1 MGAGHQHQC
10 DEHDH
15 GPHGHDHAHESHGHG
30 HAAHGHGHHH
40 HVVGSFGVAFAIAV
54 GLNLA
59 FVIIEVV
66 AGFASSSMALLAD
79 AGHNFSDVLALLLSW
94 GASVLATRPPS
105 ARFTWGLKGSSI
117 LAAMTNAALL
127 WVALGAILIE
137 TIRRFA
143 NPAPVHGGMV
153 MAVAG
158 AGILVNGICALL
170 FVGGRK
176 HDLNLRAAFQHLA
189 ADAAVSVG
197 VVGAG
202 ALVVLTGRAW
212 IDPVT
217 SLVITA
223 IIGLGSWGL
232 LRDSVRL
239 GLAAVPESINEGDVR
254 DFLQHLPGVEA
265 VHDLHIWPMS
275 TTETAFTAH
284 LVMPGGYP
292 GDAFLHTVASEMER
306 HFAIGH
312 TTIQVETSDGHP
324 CVLAPEEVV

>member
-1 MGAGHQHQC
+1 M
-10 DEHDH
+10 
-15 GPHGHDHAHESHGHG
+15 
-30 HAAHGHGHHH
+30 
-40 HVVGSFGVAFAIAV
+40 AFAVAV
-54 GLNLA
+54 GLNSA

-94 GASVLATRPPS
+94 GASVLASRPPS

-197 VVGAG
+197 VVAAG
-202 ALVVLTGRAW
+202 ALVVLTGKAW

-223 IIGLGSWGL
+223 IIGVGSWGL

-239 GLAAVPESINEGDVR
+239 GLAAVPENIDENAVR
-254 DFLQHLPGVEA
+254 EFLQRQPGVSA

-275 TTETAFTAH
+275 TTETALTAH
-284 LVMPGGYP
+284 LVMPAGYP
-292 GDAFLHTVASEMER
+292 GDGFLHALAKRMEGD
-306 HFAIGH
+306 FTIGH
-312 TTIQVETSDGHP
+312 TTIQVETADGEP
-324 CVLAPEEVV
+324 CALAPEGVV

>member
-1 MGAGHQHQC
+1 MA
-10 DEHDH
+10 
-15 GPHGHDHAHESHGHG
+15 
-30 HAAHGHGHHH
+30 
-40 HVVGSFGVAFAIAV
+40 
-54 GLNLA
+54 LNFA

-66 AGFASSSMALLAD
+66 AGLFSHSMALLAD

-94 GASVLATRPPS
+94 GASVLASRPPS

-117 LAAMTNAALL
+117 LAAMTNAAML

-137 TIRRFA
+137 TLRHLA
-143 NPAPVHGGMV
+143 HPSPVHGTMM

-158 AGILVNGICALL
+158 AGIAVNGLCALL
-170 FVGGRK
+170 FARGQA
-176 HDLNLRAAFQHLA
+176 HDLNLRAAFQHLL

-197 VVGAG
+197 VVLAG
-202 ALVVLTGRAW
+202 LAVTFSGKAW

-223 IIGLGSWGL
+223 IIGIGSWGL

-239 GLAAVPESINEGDVR
+239 GLAAVPENIDESEVR
-254 DFLQHLPGVEA
+254 DFLQHLPGVDA

-275 TTETAFTAH
+275 TTETALTAH

-292 GDAFLHTVASEMER
+292 GDAFLHTVARELQR
-306 HFAIGH
+306 HFTIGH
-312 TTIQVETSDGHP
+312 TTIQVETAEGHP
-324 CVLAPEEVV
+324 CALAPDEVV